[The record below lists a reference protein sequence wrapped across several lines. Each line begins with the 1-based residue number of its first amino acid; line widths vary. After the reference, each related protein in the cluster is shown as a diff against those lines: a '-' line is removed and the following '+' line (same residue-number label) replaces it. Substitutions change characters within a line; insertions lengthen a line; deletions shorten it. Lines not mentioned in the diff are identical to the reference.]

1 MPQEIDTEFERRM
14 ECVRNCLGKVTPEN
28 RDLILHYYHGEKGD
42 KIKNRKGLMELF
54 GLGASGLRMRALR
67 LRQSLQM
74 CSEECLRRRQGG
86 LL

>member
-1 MPQEIDTEFERRM
+1 
-14 ECVRNCLGKVTPEN
+14 
-28 RDLILHYYHGEKGD
+28 LILHYYHGEKGD
-42 KIKNRKGLMELF
+42 KIRNRKGLMELF